1 MSTQLEKDLGRAL
14 DERAAGMTGG
24 LDLAE
29 VRARAVDLRRQTR
42 RRWATGLAAA
52 AVVVVAVPAA
62 LLLPGH
68 EDAGPVTPSP
78 TPTVAPDKL
87 PDPSPDATQQ
97 NVLEGLPVGAAPNWP
112 YLLGTTVHLPDG
124 STVALPGAAKDSD
137 LADVGGFVS
146 YRGGWLVA
154 DSGMRMTRY
163 DSSGG
168 VVAQGEGNSIVTSS
182 DGTRVAYLLGGK
194 AFVGS
199 RSGMSEGE
207 QELAGDTG
215 GEGLVGLVRD
225 GAVYVPGAGAV
236 RLMRYDGT
244 VGSIDDVYIATAT
257 SDSANLVGGYVD
269 EHTGGVVDLDTGTVL
284 WREGW
289 RALSF
294 SPDGR
299 LLAAVPMDDNGEPS
313 ELAMLDAR
321 TGATVARAPLVDNGI
336 QLNGA
341 PVWEDETHLLFVADS
356 GPSPH
361 QAILRMGTES
371 GLERATP
378 AVAGGSETGMERYHL
393 AAGR

>member
-1 MSTQLEKDLGRAL
+1 MNTDLENDLGHAL
-14 DERAAGMTGG
+14 DQRAVAMTGG
-24 LDLAE
+24 LDLDE
-29 VRARAVDLRRQTR
+29 VRSRADELRRQTR

-62 LLLPGH
+62 FLLPGH
-68 EDAGPVTPSP
+68 EDAGPITPSP

-87 PDPSPDATQQ
+87 PEPTPDAPQQ
-97 NVLEGLPVGAAPNWP
+97 NALDSLPIGAAPNWP
-112 YLLGTTVHLPDG
+112 YLLGSTVHLPDG
-124 STVALPGAAKDSD
+124 GTTTLPGAAQDSD

-163 DSSGG
+163 DSSGT
-168 VVAQGEGNSIVTSS
+168 VVAQGEGNSIATSS
-182 DGTRVAYLLGGK
+182 DGTRVAYLLGGN

-199 RSGMSEGE
+199 RSGMGEGA
-207 QELAGDTG
+207 QQLAGDTG
-215 GEGLVGLVRD
+215 AEGLVGLVRD
-225 GAVYVPGAGAV
+225 GAVYVPAIGAIH
-236 RLMRYDGT
+236 LLRYDGT
-244 VGSIDDVYIATAT
+244 VGAVDDVYLPTAT

-269 EHTGGVVDLDTGTVL
+269 EHTGGVVDLDSGTVL

-289 RALSF
+289 RPLSF
-294 SPDGR
+294 SPDGK
-299 LLAAVPMDDNGEPS
+299 LLAAVPLAENGDPS

-321 TGATVARAPLVDNGI
+321 TGATVARAPLAGNRLYLDGT
-336 QLNGA
+336 

-378 AVAGGSETGMERYHL
+378 AVAGGLETGTERYHL